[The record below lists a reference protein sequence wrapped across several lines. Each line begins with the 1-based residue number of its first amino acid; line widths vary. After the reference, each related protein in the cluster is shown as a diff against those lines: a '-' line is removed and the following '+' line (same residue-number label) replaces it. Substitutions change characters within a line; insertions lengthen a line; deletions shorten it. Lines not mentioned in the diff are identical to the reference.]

1 LRRVR
6 EHDIDGRRTW
16 PQRLRWPVPAVP
28 LTLTV
33 ALIVAG
39 VGFDVAWA
47 RPSAVGVGIFGVILL
62 LDALGWIENGLL
74 SPRQPAVDRVPKLI
88 AALTEATNV
97 ARWA

>member
-1 LRRVR
+1 
-6 EHDIDGRRTW
+6 
-16 PQRLRWPVPAVP
+16 
-28 LTLTV
+28 
-33 ALIVAG
+33 
-39 VGFDVAWA
+39 
-47 RPSAVGVGIFGVILL
+47 VILL